1 MVSWC
6 DLTNEDEEEEEQG
19 EGAER
24 GEGGGGLSNR
34 CVVND
39 LVTGVRGL
47 GAPKSPKCT
56 LLPSVPSQVSQ
67 VYTGGRFYTTGR
79 LAAHFQAD
87 LVLQPCLKIKV
98 GNIRIF
104 SNGEVRNIHNTESK
118 CLKIFKIHI
127 MFCQWIYYNEQY
139 GCNTVNNLE

>member
-6 DLTNEDEEEEEQG
+6 DLTNDDEDEDEDEEEQG

-47 GAPKSPKCT
+47 GAPKCT
-56 LLPSVPSQVSQ
+56 LLPSVPSQMLPSVHWRQ
-67 VYTGGRFYTTGR
+67 ILYNGTPCCTFPGR
-79 LAAHFQAD
+79 LCPPA
-87 LVLQPCLKIKV
+87 L
-98 GNIRIF
+98 
-104 SNGEVRNIHNTESK
+104 
-118 CLKIFKIHI
+118 
-127 MFCQWIYYNEQY
+127 
-139 GCNTVNNLE
+139 LEDKSWKY